1 MRRKIAIFLVLVAL
15 LSCATMP
22 AAASEIP
29 GADSDPEPYYFD
41 SEYQLSYEDIPMY
54 GTGFYP
60 GGLFDMSKN
69 TGDSRPTYTF
79 VPESTASSSEY
90 SLVLTMPEWYGYDF
104 LDIQVH
110 LDVLSITSISAVL
123 GDVIIPFETSTLPA
137 DSFDSQDIYLTCRLD
152 LRGLS
157 YTTSSDPVLDIRGS
171 ISYDYQSE
179 FYLNSASGVT
189 IVNDPDLSFFD
200 SLLDALHDMHVNIV
214 RWFEVTIVEM
224 GSWFNNLESSFDASI
239 QKVVDA
245 INGDSSAGDE
255 FGSEIETQASKLEEM
270 GAVFDSVE
278 RPDLD
283 DVQMSVDAYLSPA
296 DLHNS
301 TAGLSAAIS
310 SGPILSVFMMALI
323 LATVGYILYG
333 KK

>member
-1 MRRKIAIFLVLVAL
+1 MKRFCSVLFVLLFICFLPLTVG
-15 LSCATMP
+15 
-22 AAASEIP
+22 ASEIS

-60 GGLFDMSKN
+60 DGLFDMSKN
-69 TGDSRPTYTF
+69 TGDTRPTYTF

-110 LDVLSITSISAVL
+110 LDVLTISSIHAVL
-123 GDVIIPFETSTLPA
+123 GDVIIPFETSVIP
-137 DSFDSQDIYLTCRLD
+137 SEGWDSQDIYLTCRLD

-157 YTTSSDPVLDIRGS
+157 YTTTSDPVLDIRGS
-171 ISYDYQSE
+171 ISFDYQSE
-179 FYLNSASGVT
+179 FYLNAASGVT
-189 IVNDPDLSFFD
+189 IVNDPNISFFD

-214 RWFEVTIVEM
+214 RWFEVTIVDM

-245 INGDSSAGDE
+245 INGDSSAGDD
-255 FGSEIETQASKLEEM
+255 FGAAVETQAAELQQM
-270 GAVFDSVE
+270 GEIFDSVQQ
-278 RPDLD
+278 PDID
-283 DVQMSVDAYLSPA
+283 SVD
-296 DLHNS
+296 
-301 TAGLSAAIS
+301 IS
-310 SGPILSVFMMALI
+310 VDTYVDQGSLI
-323 LATVGYILYG
+323 LATTGITEIMSNDIFIQVFMMSIIMATAGYVLFG
-333 KK
+333 KR